1 MDKKAT
7 NTEKQTVE
15 VSKEKEVKTLP
26 VPVVEEEK
34 KAGEIA
40 NGAAEVDTA

>member
-7 NTEKQTVE
+7 NIEKQPVE
-15 VSKEKEVKTLP
+15 VSKEKEVKTPLP
-26 VPVVEEEK
+26 VVQEEI

-40 NGAAEVDTA
+40 SVDAA